1 MKKLAFF
8 CLIGLVLTFSLT
20 AQGDTEMKSRLDIF
34 MNFNRTLNFE
44 KMMDYIYPKV
54 FTIAPREQLVEIF
67 KSTFAGNDE
76 MTVEMDS
83 LKHGTISPLIS
94 VDKGSYHLI
103 DYSMLI
109 RMKIKKE
116 PGEHN
121 GTANA
126 AMLEGLKSHYGEKNV
141 RYDQSSGKYVVT
153 VNTSMV
159 AVKNELSPNWTFLN
173 FEPEHPLAAQL
184 LDEAVISKLKSCK
197 EGQMG

>member
-8 CLIGLVLTFSLT
+8 CLIGLVLSFSVT

-67 KSTFAGNDE
+67 KSTFAGNDK
-76 MTVEMDS
+76 MSVEMDS
-83 LKHGTISPLIS
+83 LRHGTISPLIS
-94 VDKGSYHLI
+94 VDKGSYHLVEN
-103 DYSMLI
+103 SMLI
-109 RMKIKKE
+109 RMKVKQE
-116 PGEHN
+116 TGGQN
-121 GTANA
+121 GIASS
-126 AMLEGLKSHYGEKNV
+126 AMLDGLKSQYGEKNV
-141 RYDQSSGKYVVT
+141 RYDQQSGKYVVT

-184 LDEAVISKLKSCK
+184 LDEAVISKLKAFK
-197 EGQMG
+197 EGQKG

>member
-8 CLIGLVLTFSLT
+8 CLVGLALSVSVP
-20 AQGDTEMKSRLDIF
+20 AQGDTEMKNRLDIF

-54 FTIAPREQLVEIF
+54 FTVAPREQLVEIF

-76 MTVEMDS
+76 ISVEMDS

-94 VDKGSYHLI
+94 VDKGSYHLVA
-103 DYSMLI
+103 YSMLI
-109 RMKIKKE
+109 RMKVKQE
-116 PGEHN
+116 SGEQN
-121 GTANA
+121 GSANSR
-126 AMLEGLKSHYGEKNV
+126 MLDGLKSQYGEKNV
-141 RYDQSSGKYVVT
+141 RYDQHTGKYVIT

-173 FEPEHPLAAQL
+173 FEPDHPLAAQL
-184 LDEAVISKLKSCK
+184 LDEAVTTKLKTFK
-197 EGQMG
+197 EEHKN